1 LRELGLG
8 LSEIKRN
15 AALVRKIDDKF
26 GVAGTTSDTR
36 IITAV
41 EQGLASSGS
50 GHRWPPI
57 IKLTDADGYFFE
69 SGKAT
74 LRPEFE
80 AKIRGPVIEQ
90 LLADAQKYDTDV
102 IEVVGHTDE
111 QPIGPRSS
119 NLDKELMT
127 ALVNHPAVDIL
138 LPADNAGLGI
148 ARAVSVAGVLK
159 ADGRLANYKV
169 LPLSG
174 AQLINPDETL
184 VTTLSLR
191 DVRERRRIEIRL
203 RKSTPA
209 VIPMSSGPPLPLTQR
224 DPAADRGTVSSIPK
238 GPNSH
243 VPPKPASKPRPQAA
257 SVNTPRSVVEPTP
270 TERRRHLVPPR

>member
-1 LRELGLG
+1 MQ
-8 LSEIKRN
+8 
-15 AALVRKIDDKF
+15 D
-26 GVAGTTSDTR
+26 
-36 IITAV
+36 
-41 EQGLASSGS
+41 SGS
-50 GHRWPPI
+50 GHQWPPI

-119 NLDKELMT
+119 NLDKELMS
-127 ALVNHPAVDIL
+127 ALVNHPAVDTL

-159 ADGRLANYKV
+159 ADGRLASYKV

-209 VIPMSSGPPLPLTQR
+209 VIPVSSGRPVPLTKR
-224 DPAADRGTVSSIPK
+224 EAAADRGTVSSIPK

-243 VPPKPASKPRPQAA
+243 VPRKPASKPKPQAPSA
-257 SVNTPRSVVEPTP
+257 NTPRSVVEP
-270 TERRRHLVPPR
+270 ELGSSGGVSCSLYFRAHFRICSRRALDNDKSQFWACLSMLVSAAQHPRLP